1 MYIYIYIYLL
11 LLLYITYMFV
21 KEFCFNSEVFR
32 ATISA
37 LSVSASRVLTL
48 FRMGLFR
55 AAHEWE
61 GGGWGKKAPLSKMCY
76 TYATVMKPN
85 TAIPHLKKIK
95 KIHK

>member
-1 MYIYIYIYLL
+1 
-11 LLLYITYMFV
+11 MFV

-55 AAHEWE
+55 AAHEW
-61 GGGWGKKAPLSKMCY
+61 GGGVGAKRPPS
-76 TYATVMKPN
+76 
-85 TAIPHLKKIK
+85 LKCVTLMPQ
-95 KIHK
+95 